1 MNNQV
6 GLVLSGGGAKGAYH
20 VGVMQAITELG
31 MPIHQIAGAS
41 IGALNGAVLASAPN
55 INVGTERLVELWQH
69 LPQQK
74 PIQLDYQAIKVG
86 LPPIKQTL
94 GYISFLLSAGLSLNN
109 PLVIAKTLSGCVS
122 CENLLKDDI
131 LTKMMAEYL
140 DMQQLQTSLPLY
152 VSIFEQNYLNG
163 GIDDFIEGLKDSF
176 KTEVLGIDNQ
186 YAEFRHIQSLPFEQQ
201 KEMILASSAL
211 PLLFKAYQN
220 DNKRYTDGGQGGMI
234 KSQGNTPIQ
243 PLIDA
248 GCKHIIVVH
257 LDGQSLWHRYDFPDV
272 TVIEIRP
279 SIDMGGFAK
288 MLDFSENHIEKLIE
302 IGYKDTK
309 QTFAKIQNALG
320 DLRDLR
326 QSTQNLTKIFDNSQT
341 KQLEN
346 AMARLRKSKEF
357 LQSLDKLGKS

>member
-1 MNNQV
+1 MMNNQI

-20 VGVMQAITELG
+20 VGVMQAMTELN

-94 GYISFLLSAGLSLNN
+94 GYISFLLSAGLRLNN
-109 PLVIAKTLSGCVS
+109 PLIIAKTLSGCVS

-152 VSIFEQNYLNG
+152 VSIFEQFHHNMAV
-163 GIDDFIEGLKDSF
+163 DDLLQGLKDAF
-176 KTEVLGIDNQ
+176 KTEVLGIENQ
-186 YAEFRHIQSLPFEQQ
+186 HSEFRHIQSLPFEQQ

-257 LDGQSLWHRYDFPDV
+257 LDGQSLWHRHDFSDV
-272 TVIEIRP
+272 EVIEIRP
-279 SIDMGGFAK
+279 SIDMGGAMA
-288 MLDFSENHIEKLIE
+288 MLDFSADHVQKLMKT
-302 IGYKDTK
+302 GYHDAK
-309 QTFAKIQNALG
+309 QTLEKVQNTLG
-320 DLRDLR
+320 DLRNLR
-326 QSTQNLTKIFDNSQT
+326 HSTETLIAKVSDDTQS

-346 AMARLRKSKEF
+346 AMARLRTSK
-357 LQSLDKLGKS
+357 